1 MIDKGIDVVPVLPE
15 SERRSYKV
23 GSWGRRMSSG
33 TKPAVVVGDVNY
45 DFVVNKLEPVIQS
58 IKRWRCSLA
67 SYLINL
73 DSEMVRETG
82 VSTSAC
88 VRPQSMG
95 MPTTS
100 AHSWLRKTAFTVASS
115 RTKCTCSTCT

>member
-1 MIDKGIDVVPVLPE
+1 MIDKRIDVVPVLPE

-45 DFVVNKLEPVIQS
+45 DFVGDKPEPNTQS

-67 SYLINL
+67 SYLMDL
-73 DSEMVRETG
+73 GSETVRVTG
-82 VSTSAC
+82 VSASARM
-88 VRPQSMG
+88 RPRSMG

-100 AHSWLRKTAFTVASS
+100 AYSWLRKTAFTVASS
-115 RTKCTCSTCT
+115 RTKCTCATCT